1 MDKQWNRFTKQWENY
16 GQKNDWETQCA
27 TCHTTDYR
35 ITAYDEKNTA
45 ATKVS
50 IAERNVGCEGCHGP
64 GVTHVARPQKGNIF
78 NGKNVAKAE
87 ATKICGYC
95 HIRAENYNFKTAQN
109 NPAEHLPHPQVGQ
122 SYKAGQDDWT
132 KWYTDKALIPGLHA
146 EDALTAEN
154 KDTDLFNAFW
164 LDEQSTKSGLFD
176 ARKHHEE
183 YQEFLQSKHAKANL
197 LTCSDCHMPH
207 VVTAKP
213 AVEAKATCTQCHG
226 AQYDWQKIMP
236 GRGRRRDNC
245 SCAPTRST
253 RTRRARA
260 A

>member
-1 MDKQWNRFTKQWENY
+1 MRQML
-16 GQKNDWETQCA
+16 G
-27 TCHTTDYR
+27 R
-35 ITAYDEKNTA
+35 IVLRRLEIIVLGADVA
-45 ATKVS
+45 ADLGRLRLGHVLAIEDVPPLRS
-50 IAERNVGCEGCHGP
+50 GVGD
-64 GVTHVARPQKGNIF
+64 ASRPELQG
-78 NGKNVAKAE
+78 
-87 ATKICGYC
+87 
-95 HIRAENYNFKTAQN
+95 R
-109 NPAEHLPHPQVGQ
+109 P
-122 SYKAGQDDWT
+122 DDWT
-132 KWYTDKALIPGLHA
+132 KWYTDKTLIRGLHA